1 MTKPAAL
8 IVLALFVAAC
18 ASTGGFE
25 EQPEA
30 TASTVAETG
39 DTTTTEEPTLHT
51 LPSSEEDLLTLAMAA
66 RSDLAQRLG
75 VPETE
80 IAVTGASL
88 VTWNDGSI
96 GCPQPGV
103 SYTQAL
109 VEGARVTLLHEGTTY
124 AYHQGGNDLF
134 LCEEPAEGSFVVS
147 KDDSGELELI
157 PPPGY
162 ND

>member
-8 IVLALFVAAC
+8 VVLALFVAAC
-18 ASTGGFE
+18 ASTDGFE

-30 TASTVAETG
+30 TTSTVAETG
-39 DTTTTEEPTLHT
+39 STTTIEEPTLQT
-51 LPSSEEDLLTLAMAA
+51 LPSSEEDLLALAMAA
-66 RSDLAQRLG
+66 RSDLAQTLG

-80 IAVTGASL
+80 IAVTGAAL

-96 GCPQPGV
+96 GCSQPGM

-109 VEGARVTLLHEGTTY
+109 VEGARVTLLHGGTTY
-124 AYHQGGNDLF
+124 AYHQGGDRLF

>member
-1 MTKPAAL
+1 
-8 IVLALFVAAC
+8 
-18 ASTGGFE
+18 
-25 EQPEA
+25 
-30 TASTVAETG
+30 
-39 DTTTTEEPTLHT
+39 
-51 LPSSEEDLLTLAMAA
+51 
-66 RSDLAQRLG
+66 
-75 VPETE
+75 
-80 IAVTGASL
+80 

-124 AYHQGGNDLF
+124 AYHQGGDDLF